1 MAYNLDTKV
10 EKMMVIFF
18 ALNIKQKSW
27 NKRYALAAYTA
38 IQCSMAEA
46 KGSARKTVV
55 QLNWVSEVER
65 DLTPA
70 HFHWVVVIARA
81 AAARTAAPRP
91 WRGRGLGEGSA
102 AHGGGSR
109 NFGGNANA
117 IGVLS
122 PKGRKWQMA
131 EDPLNIRVWNR
142 LAELLKMTN

>member
-1 MAYNLDTKV
+1 M
-10 EKMMVIFF
+10 
-18 ALNIKQKSW
+18 KQIIW
-27 NKRYALAAYTA
+27 NKQYALAVYTA
-38 IQCSMAEA
+38 IQCSVAEA

-55 QLNWVSEVER
+55 LLNWVSEVER

-91 WRGRGLGEGSA
+91 WRGRGLGDGST
-102 AHGGGSR
+102 AHGGGGSR

-122 PKGRKWQMA
+122 PKGRKW
-131 EDPLNIRVWNR
+131 
-142 LAELLKMTN
+142 

>member
-1 MAYNLDTKV
+1 M
-10 EKMMVIFF
+10 
-18 ALNIKQKSW
+18 
-27 NKRYALAAYTA
+27 YTA
-38 IQCSMAEA
+38 IQFSVAEA

-55 QLNWVSEVER
+55 LLNWVSEVER

-81 AAARTAAPRP
+81 AAARTVAPRS
-91 WRGRGLGEGSA
+91 WSGRGLGDGSA
-102 AHGGGSR
+102 VVAAAGTSK
-109 NFGGNANA
+109 AMPKLA